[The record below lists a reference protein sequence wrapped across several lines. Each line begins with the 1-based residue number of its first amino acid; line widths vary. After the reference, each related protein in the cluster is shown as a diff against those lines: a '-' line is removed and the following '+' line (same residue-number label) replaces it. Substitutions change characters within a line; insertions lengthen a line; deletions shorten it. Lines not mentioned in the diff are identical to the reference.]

1 MPLSKITAASISDNS
16 VTTAKVADD
25 AITGAKIENNPTIAG
40 NLTVSGGFIPSESTS
55 NRNMIIN
62 GNMAIHQRAATNSHN
77 DNAVDR
83 YVLVKNNL
91 DTADFT
97 TKHQVI
103 TDNPPFS
110 DALEIK
116 CTTEDTSIAANELIR
131 IRMRLEANTLQ
142 KLQYGSSSAKSS
154 TLSFWVKSNLTDT
167 FSVALTTQDGTSQN
181 IGNTFT
187 IAQANT
193 WQKVVW
199 NIPGNTSGTINK
211 DNGNGMMLVWGLTVG
226 SGFRGTA
233 NTTWGTNSDARNLT
247 GHTANIASSTSNNF
261 YLTGVQWELGD
272 VATPFEHETFGDN
285 LQKCQ
290 RYFAKSNSIGTAPGE
305 NSEIG
310 YTYTAVSLSG
320 TDVRVPFVTFPV
332 RMRASAT
339 VQFDEPAYP
348 LTGGSAGQWHYGGV
362 EQYDTPSA
370 SIQRDNGFYCSATV
384 AGASTNSSHWTSGE
398 WTADAEL

>member
-1 MPLSKITAASISDNS
+1 MPLSKITAASITDNS

-40 NLTVSGGFIPSESTS
+40 NLTVSGGLIPSESTS

-62 GNMAIHQRAATNSHN
+62 GNMAVHQRADTDTHN
-77 DNAVDR
+77 DKAVDR

-97 TKHQVI
+97 TKHQAI

-116 CTTEDTSIAANELIR
+116 CTTADTSIGANELIR

-142 KLQYGSSSAKSS
+142 RLQYGSSTAKSS

-199 NIPGNTSGTINK
+199 NIPGNTSGTINN

-226 SGFRGTA
+226 SNFKGTA

-272 VATPFEHETFGDN
+272 VATPFEHETYAEN
-285 LQKCQ
+285 LARCQ
-290 RYFAKSNSIGTAPGE
+290 RYFVMDKAGTAYKRYLQGVC
-305 NSEIG
+305 
-310 YTYTAVSLSG
+310 TTATWTECLYYYPVTMRAQPSLGSSG
-320 TDVRVPFVTFPV
+320 TNGHYLIEVNSG
-332 RMRASAT
+332 ASA
-339 VQFDEPAYP
+339 A
-348 LTGGSAGQWHYGGV
+348 
-362 EQYDTPSA
+362 PSEA
-370 SIQRDNGFYCSATV
+370 PSR
-384 AGASTNSSHWTSGE
+384 SSHSDTTNCIVNLRVSGSTLTTGANCQITSYNTTSGYLSY
-398 WTADAEL
+398 DAEL

>member
-1 MPLSKITAASISDNS
+1 MSRARTFADLASAS
-16 VTTAKVADD
+16 
-25 AITGAKIENNPTIAG
+25 EAG
-40 NLTVSGGFIPSESTS
+40 SLA

-62 GNMAIHQRAATNSHN
+62 GNMAIHQRADTDTHN
-77 DNAVDR
+77 DKAVDR

-116 CTTEDTSIAANELIR
+116 CTTADTSIASTELIR

-181 IGNTFT
+181 VGNTFT

-199 NIPGNTSGTINK
+199 NVPANTSGTINN

-226 SGFRGTA
+226 SHFRGTA

-285 LQKCQ
+285 LARCQ
-290 RYFAKSNSIGTAPGE
+290 RYYSKVQYSNW
-305 NSEIG
+305 
-310 YTYTAVSLSG
+310 SG
-320 TDVRVPFVTFPV
+320 RVQSGNAYYMHDGFRQT
-332 RMRASAT
+332 MRAN
-339 VQFDEPAYP
+339 
-348 LTGGSAGQWHYGGV
+348 
-362 EQYDTPSA
+362 PSA
-370 SIQRDNGFYCSATV
+370 SILSQSQSSFPTTRNFGDMTTNGVGTQVIASQNAD
-384 AGASTNSSHWTSGE
+384 GAYWYTGI
-398 WTADAEL
+398 ALDAEL